1 MQCKCTR
8 DLAANPAV
16 AVEATAVETE
26 AAMVP
31 LLLLPDTTAT
41 AATHAAS
48 CSPAELVRIHV
59 LHPMSSPGFRRIRTL
74 TQNTVRYDGHTFSE
88 VGRGGHIKHTSPG
101 GSSRGV
107 LGSSI
112 DAVAAALGVTASHDQ
127 VLRHEHSRSEVY
139 HNERYQKLLDS
150 FNRLSDALAT
160 NRGAFDHVSEQ
171 LAKRY
176 P

>member
-1 MQCKCTR
+1 
-8 DLAANPAV
+8 
-16 AVEATAVETE
+16 
-26 AAMVP
+26 MVP

-59 LHPMSSPGFRRIRTL
+59 LHPMSSPGFRRICTL

-88 VGRGGHIKHTSPG
+88 VGRGGHIKHTSSG

-127 VLRHEHSRSEVY
+127 VLHHEHSRSEVY

-150 FNRLSDALAT
+150 FNRLRMHWQQIGEHLTMFLNSSP
-160 NRGAFDHVSEQ
+160 RGIHNKCLSFAEYIVITFQ
-171 LAKRY
+171 K
-176 P
+176 